1 MQSSKG
7 FGQKNQQPLGT
18 ASPDITTS
26 PLSIPKY
33 SPSVHKQRSSGSLTA
48 ATSQTLS
55 QRSAPA
61 TTTPAARSD
70 SSNDFRVVGTKIY
83 DPNGREF
90 IAKGVNINGPGYG
103 WPGKTPEQVDNIK
116 RWGFNS
122 IRLNVRQLGLDN
134 KQTYAENGTI
144 DAIVEKF
151 TSQRI
156 VVMIEPHER
165 TGKWF
170 SSDELNKLVNW
181 HKGLASK
188 YKDNPYVWLNV
199 SNEPGGSDSGSSSA
213 VSKYVQQ
220 NTSVIKAIRST
231 GFDNPIVV
239 DGWSWGQDTGSWNSN
254 PVSESKSAILS
265 LGQKLLAADPNKNTV
280 FSLHTY
286 DQWKTNTQAK
296 MNDFINRVHAKG
308 LALIVGEYGA
318 ENGSSGRFKE
328 TVSGVLPV
336 VQKREVGR
344 FAWAWQGGDAFDLT
358 TNGGGYKANF
368 SSNGSMPDNL
378 SWFGQQVWKDA
389 HRAENLQMH
398 PGKPPEPVP
407 LPTPEP
413 ISSPTPSPVP
423 KPSPSGS
430 LRYEA
435 ENMSRS
441 GYSTED
447 LSSASGRKLVKLSG
461 AKGSLSQTFRGEF
474 GTYDV
479 VVGYFDENDGR
490 SILKLDFAAKDFTL
504 RFDQNLPSDKAS
516 SSSFARRTLGSVQLK
531 EGEMFKLEG
540 VRDRGEYA
548 RIDYLEFVRKPA

>member
-18 ASPDITTS
+18 ASPDITAS
-26 PLSIPKY
+26 PLSTPRY
-33 SPSVHKQRSSGSLTA
+33 SPSVYRQRSSDSLSA
-48 ATSQTLS
+48 YMSQTSS
-55 QRSAPA
+55 QRFAAAS
-61 TTTPAARSD
+61 TPTGRSD

-103 WPGKTPEQVDNIK
+103 WPGKTPDQVDNIK

-165 TGKWF
+165 TGKWY

-199 SNEPGGSDSGSSSA
+199 SNEPGGSDSGSPSA
-213 VSKYVQQ
+213 VGKYVQQ

-239 DGWSWGQDTGSWNSN
+239 DGWSWGQDSGSWNSS

-265 LGQKLLAADPNKNTV
+265 LGQKLLSVDSDKNTV

-296 MNDFINRVHAKG
+296 MDDFIDRVHAKG

-358 TNGGGYKANF
+358 NDGGGYKASF
-368 SSNGSMPDNL
+368 SSNGSMPNNL

-389 HRAENLQMH
+389 HRAESLQMR
-398 PGKPPEPVP
+398 PGNTPAPAP
-407 LPTPEP
+407 LPTPTP
-413 ISSPTPSPVP
+413 NPTPSPVP
-423 KPSPSGS
+423 SPSPSGS

-435 ENMSRS
+435 ESMSRS
-441 GYSTED
+441 GYSIES
-447 LSSASGRKLVKLSG
+447 LSSASAQKLVKLSG
-461 AKGSLSQTFRGEF
+461 TKGSLNQTFKGES

-490 SILKLDFAAKDFTL
+490 STLKLDFAAKDFTL

-516 SSSFARRTLGSVQLK
+516 SSSFVRRNLGSVQLK
-531 EGEMFKLEG
+531 AGETFKLEG
-540 VRDRGEYA
+540 MQDQGEYA
-548 RIDYLEFVRKPA
+548 RFDYLEFVKKPA

>member
-18 ASPDITTS
+18 ASPDITAS
-26 PLSIPKY
+26 PLSTPKY
-33 SPSVHKQRSSGSLTA
+33 SPSIHRQRSSDSFMA
-48 ATSQTLS
+48 STSQTSS
-55 QRSAPA
+55 QRFAA
-61 TTTPAARSD
+61 AATTPAGRSD

-165 TGKWF
+165 TGKWY

-220 NTSVIKAIRST
+220 NTTVIKAIRST

-239 DGWSWGQDTGSWNSN
+239 DGWSWGQDSGSWNSS

-265 LGQKLLAADPNKNTV
+265 LGQKLLSVDPDKNTV

-296 MNDFINRVHAKG
+296 MDDFIDRVHAKG
-308 LALIVGEYGA
+308 LALVVGEYGA

-358 TNGGGYKANF
+358 TGGGGHKANF
-368 SSNGSMPDNL
+368 SSSGSMPDNL

-389 HRAENLQMH
+389 RRAESLQTR
-398 PGKPPEPVP
+398 PGNTPAPAP
-407 LPTPEP
+407 LPTPTP
-413 ISSPTPSPVP
+413 VPNPTPSPVP
-423 KPSPSGS
+423 SPSPSSS

-435 ENMSRS
+435 ENMSKS
-441 GYSTED
+441 GYSAES
-447 LSSASGRKLVKLSG
+447 LSSASAQKLVKLTG
-461 AKGSLSQTFRGEF
+461 TKGSLSQTFKGSS

-479 VVGYFDENDGR
+479 VMGYFDENDGR
-490 SILKLDFAAKDFTL
+490 STLKLDFAAKDFTL
-504 RFDQNLPSDKAS
+504 SFDQNLSSNKAS
-516 SSSFARRTLGSVQLK
+516 SSSFVRRNLGSVQLK
-531 EGEMFKLEG
+531 EGETFKLEG
-540 VRDRGEYA
+540 IRDGGEYA
-548 RIDYLEFVRKPA
+548 RFDYLEFVKKPA